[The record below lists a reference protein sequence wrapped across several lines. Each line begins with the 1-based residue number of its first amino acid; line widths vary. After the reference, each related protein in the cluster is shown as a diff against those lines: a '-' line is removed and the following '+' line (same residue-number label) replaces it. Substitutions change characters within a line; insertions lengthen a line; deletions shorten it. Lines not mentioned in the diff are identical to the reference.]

1 MKRVKYAVLFAVIMA
16 FSVQTVWA
24 SKFEDDLRKLAGQNA
39 KNYVSPL
46 ATGLGMS
53 MNSGIYRT
61 AKVHKL
67 LGFDVAINFSGFAVP
82 KDKTTYN
89 FELPDLNFAYQGT
102 EVSLSGN
109 ELYGGTNGQG
119 PEVPNLFGERGTTT
133 LTADQGY
140 ARTTIAN
147 ALGADPNS
155 QAVNNLVNQY
165 AVPLTVPGGI
175 GIRFAGAP
183 SAQAAVGLPMGTEL
197 QVRYTPKMDLGHG
210 IGTFS
215 VTGGGLRISID
226 QFIPIP
232 LFPVDIAAGVFFQ
245 KTELGPVSLN
255 NSILHAEVSRGL
267 PFITVYGGLGLEK
280 STMKVDY
287 TIDLPSNPALDGQE
301 VNFKIDGDNQFRAT
315 VGARF
320 KILIFNLN
328 ADYSIGAFSAA
339 NVGIGLSFR

>member
-1 MKRVKYAVLFAVIMA
+1 MRRLKYVALFTVILGLMA
-16 FSVQTVWA
+16 QSVWA
-24 SKFEDDLRKLAGQNA
+24 SKFEDDLQKLAAQNA
-39 KNYVSPL
+39 KSYVSPL
-46 ATGLGMS
+46 VTGLGMS

-82 KDKTTYN
+82 KDQTTYN
-89 FELPDLNFAYQGT
+89 FELPDLSFSYQGT

-119 PEVPNLFGERGTTT
+119 PEVPNLFGDRGTTT

-140 ARTTIAN
+140 ARTKIADD
-147 ALGADPNS
+147 LGADPNS
-155 QAVNNLVNQY
+155 QEVDNLVNQY
-165 AVPLTVPGGI
+165 ATSLTVPGGI

-210 IGTFS
+210 IGNFS
-215 VTGGGLRISID
+215 VAGGGLRISID

-267 PFITVYGGLGLEK
+267 PFITLYGGLGLEK

-287 TIDLPSNPALDGQE
+287 TIDLPSNPALNGQE

-339 NVGIGLSFR
+339 NLGIGLSFR